1 MAKITIRTIKEK
13 KVKGEK
19 IVALTAYDYPTARI
33 LDLVGIDI
41 ILVGDSLGNVILGYE
56 NTLPVTMEEM
66 LHHTRAVKRGV
77 KNALLVG
84 DMPFLSYQTSIEEG
98 VRNAGLFLKAGAEA
112 VKIEGGRQFV
122 PLIEKLTQTGI
133 PVMGHIGLTP
143 QWIHS
148 FGGYRIQ
155 GRTVKD
161 AIALVEDALVLE
173 KAGIF
178 SLVLE
183 GVPVQVAKLI
193 TESLSI
199 PTIGIGAGEYCDGQ
213 ILVFHDL
220 FGWGD
225 FIPKHSKVMV
235 DLKAII
241 SEGVRRYIEEV
252 KAGIFPAEGHSV
264 LMEEEEAEA
273 LRKEW
278 STRKSSER

>member
-1 MAKITIRTIKEK
+1 MAKITVRTIKEK
-13 KVKGEK
+13 KLKGEK
-19 IVALTAYDYPTARI
+19 IVALTAYDYPTAKI
-33 LDLVGIDI
+33 LDSVGIDI
-41 ILVGDSLGNVILGYE
+41 ILVGDSLGNVILGYD

-84 DMPFLSYQTSIEEG
+84 DMPFLSYQASIEEG
-98 VRNAGLFLKAGAEA
+98 IRNAGLFIKAGAEA
-112 VKIEGGRQFV
+112 VKIEGGRQFI
-122 PLIEKLTQTGI
+122 PLIEKLTQSGI

-143 QWIHS
+143 QWINS

-155 GRTVKD
+155 GRTAKD
-161 AIALVEDALVLE
+161 ALALLEDALLLE

-193 TESLSI
+193 TESISI
-199 PTIGIGAGEYCDGQ
+199 PTIGIGAGMFCDGQ

-225 FIPKHSKVMV
+225 FVPKHAKVMA
-235 DLKAII
+235 DLKAVI
-241 SEGVRRYIEEV
+241 SDGVKRYIEEV
-252 KAGIFPAEGHSV
+252 KQGIFP
-264 LMEEEEAEA
+264 EEANSFFMDEGEA
-273 LRKEW
+273 ETLRKEW
-278 STRKSSER
+278 SSRKSSAE

>member
-1 MAKITIRTIKEK
+1 MKITIRTIKEK
-13 KVKGEK
+13 KAKAEK
-19 IVALTAYDYPTARI
+19 IVALTAYDYPTAKI
-33 LDLVGIDI
+33 LDAVGIDI
-41 ILVGDSLGNVILGYE
+41 ILVGDSLGNVVLGYE

-66 LHHTRAVKRGV
+66 LHHTRAVKRGIR
-77 KNALLVG
+77 NALLVG
-84 DMPFLSYQTSIEEG
+84 DMPFLSYQTSVEEG
-98 VRNAGLFLKAGAEA
+98 IRNAGLFIKAGAEA
-112 VKIEGGRQFV
+112 VKIEGGRQFI
-122 PLIEKLTQTGI
+122 PLIERLTRSGI

-155 GRTVKD
+155 GRTAKD
-161 AIALVEDALVLE
+161 ALALLEDAHLLE
-173 KAGIF
+173 KAGVF

-183 GVPVQVAKLI
+183 GVPVEVAKLI

-199 PTIGIGAGEYCDGQ
+199 PTIGIGAGMHCDGQ

-225 FIPKHSKVMV
+225 FVPKHAKVMI
-235 DLKAII
+235 DLKAVI

-252 KAGIFPAEGHSV
+252 RQGIFPQEDNAV
-264 LMEEEEAEA
+264 FMNEEEAEI

-278 STRKSSER
+278 SQRKSSEG

>member
-13 KVKGEK
+13 KQKGEK
-19 IVALTAYDYPTARI
+19 IVALTAYDYPTAKI
-33 LDLVGIDI
+33 LDSLGIDI
-41 ILVGDSLGNVILGYE
+41 ILVGDSVGNVVLGYE
-56 NTLPVTMEEM
+56 STLPVTMEEM

-84 DMPFLSYQTSIEEG
+84 DMPFLSYQPSIEEG
-98 VRNAGLFLKAGAEA
+98 IRNAGLFIKAGAEA
-112 VKIEGGRQFV
+112 VKIEGGRQFI
-122 PLIEKLTQTGI
+122 PLIERLTQSGI

-155 GRTVKD
+155 GRTAKD
-161 AIALVEDALVLE
+161 ALALLEDAILLE

-183 GVPVQVAKLI
+183 GVPMQLAKLI
-193 TESLSI
+193 TENLSI
-199 PTIGIGAGEYCDGQ
+199 PTIGIGAGPYCDGQ

-220 FGWGD
+220 FGLGD
-225 FIPKHSKVMV
+225 FIPKHAKVMV
-235 DLKAII
+235 DLKEVI
-241 SEGVRRYIEEV
+241 SQGVKRYIEEV
-252 KAGIFPAEGHSV
+252 KEGIFPTEQNTV
-264 LMEEEEAEA
+264 LMDEAEEEV

-278 STRKSSER
+278 LKRKS

>member
-1 MAKITIRTIKEK
+1 LAKITIRTIKDK
-13 KVKGEK
+13 KQKGEK
-19 IVALTAYDYPTARI
+19 IVALTAYDYPTAKI
-33 LDLVGIDI
+33 LDSLGIDI
-41 ILVGDSLGNVILGYE
+41 ILVGDSLGNVVLGYD

-84 DMPFLSYQTSIEEG
+84 DMPFLSYQPSVEEG
-98 VRNAGLFLKAGAEA
+98 IKNAGLFLKAGAEA
-112 VKIEGGRQFV
+112 VKIEGGRQFI
-122 PLIEKLTQTGI
+122 PLIERLTQSGI

-155 GRTVKD
+155 GRTAKD
-161 AIALVEDALVLE
+161 ALALLEDAILLE

-183 GVPVQVAKLI
+183 GVPMQVAKLI
-193 TESLSI
+193 TENLTI
-199 PTIGIGAGEYCDGQ
+199 PTIGIGAGPYCDGQ

-220 FGWGD
+220 FGLGD
-225 FIPKHSKVMV
+225 FIPKHAKVMV
-235 DLKAII
+235 DLKEVI
-241 SEGVRRYIEEV
+241 SQGVRRYIEEV
-252 KAGIFPAEGHSV
+252 KEGIFPTEQNTV
-264 LMEEEEAEA
+264 LMDEAEEEA

-278 STRKSSER
+278 LRRKS

>member
-1 MAKITIRTIKEK
+1 LAKVTIRTIKEK
-13 KVKGEK
+13 KAKGEK
-19 IVALTAYDYPTARI
+19 IVALTAYDYPTAKI
-33 LDLVGIDI
+33 LDAVGIDI
-41 ILVGDSLGNVILGYE
+41 ILVGDSVGNVVLGYD

-77 KNALLVG
+77 KSALLVG

-98 VRNAGLFLKAGAEA
+98 IRNAGLFLKAGAEA
-112 VKIEGGRQFV
+112 VKIEGGREFI
-122 PLIEKLTQTGI
+122 PLIEKLTHSGI

-155 GRTVKD
+155 GRTAKD
-161 AIALVEDALVLE
+161 ALALMEDALLLE

-178 SLVLE
+178 ALVLE

-199 PTIGIGAGEYCDGQ
+199 PTIGIGAGKYCDGQ

-241 SEGVRRYIEEV
+241 SEGVQRYIEEV
-252 KAGIFPAEGHSV
+252 KQGVFPEEAHSV
-264 LMEEEEAEA
+264 LMEEGEAEA
-273 LRKEW
+273 LRREW
-278 STRKSSER
+278 SQRKSSEK

>member
-1 MAKITIRTIKEK
+1 MAKITVRTIKEK
-13 KVKGEK
+13 KLKGEK
-19 IVALTAYDYPTARI
+19 IVALTAYDYPTAKI
-33 LDLVGIDI
+33 LDSLGIDI
-41 ILVGDSLGNVILGYE
+41 ILVGDSLGNVILGYD

-84 DMPFLSYQTSIEEG
+84 DMPFLSYQASVEEG
-98 VRNAGLFLKAGAEA
+98 IRNAGLFIKAGAEA
-112 VKIEGGRQFV
+112 VKIEGGRQFI
-122 PLIEKLTQTGI
+122 PLIEKLTQSGI

-143 QWIHS
+143 QWINS

-155 GRTVKD
+155 GRTAKD
-161 AIALVEDALVLE
+161 ALALLEDALLLE

-193 TESLSI
+193 TESISI
-199 PTIGIGAGEYCDGQ
+199 PTIGIGAGMFCDGQ

-225 FIPKHSKVMV
+225 FVPKHAKVMA
-235 DLKAII
+235 DLKAVI
-241 SEGVRRYIEEV
+241 SDGVKRYIEEV
-252 KAGIFPAEGHSV
+252 KQGIFP
-264 LMEEEEAEA
+264 EEANSFFMDEGEA
-273 LRKEW
+273 ETLRKEW
-278 STRKSSER
+278 SSRKSSAE

>member
-13 KVKGEK
+13 KQKGEK
-19 IVALTAYDYPTARI
+19 IVALTAYDYPTAKI
-33 LDLVGIDI
+33 LDSLGIDI
-41 ILVGDSLGNVILGYE
+41 ILVGDSVGNVVLGYE
-56 NTLPVTMEEM
+56 STLPVTMEEM

-84 DMPFLSYQTSIEEG
+84 DMPFLSYQPSIEEG
-98 VRNAGLFLKAGAEA
+98 IRNAGLFIKAGAEA
-112 VKIEGGRQFV
+112 VKIEGGRQFI
-122 PLIEKLTQTGI
+122 PLIERLTQSGI

-155 GRTVKD
+155 GRTAKD
-161 AIALVEDALVLE
+161 ALALLEDAILLE

-183 GVPVQVAKLI
+183 GVPMQLAKLI
-193 TESLSI
+193 TENLSI
-199 PTIGIGAGEYCDGQ
+199 PTIGIGAGPYCDGQ

-220 FGWGD
+220 FGLGD
-225 FIPKHSKVMV
+225 FIPKHAKVMV
-235 DLKAII
+235 DLKEVI
-241 SEGVRRYIEEV
+241 SQGVRRYIEEV
-252 KAGIFPAEGHSV
+252 KEGIFPTEQNTV
-264 LMEEEEAEA
+264 LMDETEEEA

-278 STRKSSER
+278 SKRKS

>member
-13 KVKGEK
+13 KQKGEK
-19 IVALTAYDYPTARI
+19 IVALTAYDYPTAKI
-33 LDLVGIDI
+33 LDSHGVDI
-41 ILVGDSLGNVILGYE
+41 ILVGDSVGNVVLGYE
-56 NTLPVTMEEM
+56 STLPVTMEEM

-84 DMPFLSYQTSIEEG
+84 DMPFLSYQPSIEEG
-98 VRNAGLFLKAGAEA
+98 IRNAGLLIKAGAEA

-122 PLIEKLTQTGI
+122 SLIERLTQSGI

-155 GRTVKD
+155 GRTAKD
-161 AIALVEDALVLE
+161 ALALIEDAILLE

-183 GVPVQVAKLI
+183 GVPMQVAKLI
-193 TESLSI
+193 TENLTI
-199 PTIGIGAGEYCDGQ
+199 PTIGIGAGPYCDGQ

-220 FGWGD
+220 FGLGD
-225 FIPKHSKVMV
+225 FIPKHAKVMV
-235 DLKAII
+235 DLKEVI
-241 SEGVRRYIEEV
+241 SQGVKRYIEEV
-252 KAGIFPAEGHSV
+252 KGGVFPTEKNTV
-264 LMEEEEAEA
+264 LMDEAEEET

-278 STRKSSER
+278 SKRKS